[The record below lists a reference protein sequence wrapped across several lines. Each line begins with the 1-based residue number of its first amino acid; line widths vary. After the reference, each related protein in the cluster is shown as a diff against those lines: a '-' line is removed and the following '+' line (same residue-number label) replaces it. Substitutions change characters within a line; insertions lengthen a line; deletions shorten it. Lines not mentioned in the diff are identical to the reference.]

1 MKDRKGRN
9 LPGKAALRVLERT
22 QGAELRR
29 YFESCKG
36 LLGPMLE
43 LLKSTQLTVEQ
54 MMNGAARR
62 LVEQLLEASAQEVAG
77 PKHRGRRQGQVRW
90 HGRQAGR
97 IVLAERKLR
106 LVRPRLRTRGPQG
119 TEVPVPAYER
129 LQAEPRLAERMRDIV
144 VAGVATRRYARVL
157 PEMADSVG
165 VSRSSVSRA
174 LARAAARALEALMSR
189 RLEDLDVLAVWID
202 GIVVNG
208 HHILAAIGLDAQGE
222 KHLLALARG
231 SSENAGVAKD
241 LLGDL
246 IARGLRPERAR
257 LFVIDGAKALRAA
270 IEELFGQ
277 RALVQ
282 RCRVHKI
289 RNVTER
295 LPQELAQQVRAVM
308 HAAYRLPEKAGIA
321 KLRQQAAW
329 LKAERPDAAAS
340 LLEGLEETF
349 TVNRLRL
356 TPALVRCLAS
366 TNVIESPNSV
376 VRRVT
381 RQVTRYRDG
390 DMALRW
396 SALGFLE
403 AEKSFRPIHG
413 KRELWILAAALGR
426 PTPNVDA
433 LPGAA

>member
-1 MKDRKGRN
+1 
-9 LPGKAALRVLERT
+9 
-22 QGAELRR
+22 
-29 YFESCKG
+29 
-36 LLGPMLE
+36 
-43 LLKSTQLTVEQ
+43 
-54 MMNGAARR
+54 
-62 LVEQLLEASAQEVAG
+62 
-77 PKHRGRRQGQVRW
+77 
-90 HGRQAGR
+90 
-97 IVLAERKLR
+97 
-106 LVRPRLRTRGPQG
+106 
-119 TEVPVPAYER
+119 
-129 LQAEPRLAERMRDIV
+129 
-144 VAGVATRRYARVL
+144 
-157 PEMADSVG
+157 MADSVG